1 MTRCSRHDFA
11 VGTNTAPLHW
21 SINDHDASAITHG
34 DLVLSDT
41 TKTYDPHQEN
51 HFYPGTNMFVSFF
64 PGFHKASQDV
74 LGQPELS

>member
-1 MTRCSRHDFA
+1 MHDVRCWQNGWGK
-11 VGTNTAPLHW
+11 VW
-21 SINDHDASAITHG
+21 
-34 DLVLSDT
+34 VLNANWWWVV
-41 TKTYDPHQEN
+41 HQEN

>member
-1 MTRCSRHDFA
+1 VSWHGGVAACS
-11 VGTNTAPLHW
+11 PL
-21 SINDHDASAITHG
+21 
-34 DLVLSDT
+34 VKYVR
-41 TKTYDPHQEN
+41 TKGGEYLHQEN

>member
-1 MTRCSRHDFA
+1 MTLSLNIIEFRLVYMFRSLLGPI
-11 VGTNTAPLHW
+11 GTQSLQRMAFQ
-21 SINDHDASAITHG
+21 DHFKII
-34 DLVLSDT
+34 
-41 TKTYDPHQEN
+41 HQEN

>member
-1 MTRCSRHDFA
+1 
-11 VGTNTAPLHW
+11 VEV
-21 SINDHDASAITHG
+21 SAIAFSCFLPYAHQLLSNLSWPVLG
-34 DLVLSDT
+34 DLEFVRIPSHSV
-41 TKTYDPHQEN
+41 HQEN